1 MDQSSTKQNFD
12 SSYKQ
17 EEYSENG
24 GEDSTYRTQLLESKM
39 IRKKAEE
46 DAQLLANRIA
56 LLQLEEKRAMKKIE
70 ETKKKAKEIME
81 LKNRNLQAQREKEE
95 LRRQKEEE
103 DMRKMMQ
110 NKTIK
115 EQVKV
120 NQENNRNQLLRRLK
134 DDVELMRKTKQD
146 IKEQT
151 IQAKDEEY
159 IKNAQIASQIRNKEK
174 ELQLKKKKQLE
185 EIKQKAR
192 LEYESKI
199 EQEFILKEKTDELIA
214 RLEQQEMELIQRLQ
228 NTQSLQKEA
237 FDDLERA
244 LSVNP
249 GKD

>member
-1 MDQSSTKQNFD
+1 MNQSASKENFNP
-12 SSYKQ
+12 SI
-17 EEYSENG
+17 ENEYMENG
-24 GEDSTYRTQLLESKM
+24 KEDSAYRTQLLESKM

-56 LLQLEEKRAMKKIE
+56 LLQMEEKRAMKKIE
-70 ETKKKAKEIME
+70 DTKKKAKEIMD
-81 LKNRNLQAQREKEE
+81 LKSRNLQMQREKEQM
-95 LRRQKEEE
+95 RKQKEEE

-110 NKTIK
+110 NKSSK

-146 IKEQT
+146 LKEQT
-151 IQAKDEEY
+151 LHAKDEDY
-159 IKNAQIASQIRNKEK
+159 VKNAQIANQVRNKEK
-174 ELQLKKKKQLE
+174 ELQMKKRKQLE
-185 EIKQKAR
+185 EVKQKAR
-192 LEYESKI
+192 EEYESKI
-199 EQEFILKEKTDELIA
+199 EQELLLKEKTDELIT

-249 GKD
+249 GQE